1 MLISR
6 PCSTMNESFIIPV
19 PWFAEYRVNVTTD
32 LWVKNGN
39 GKEPRGGDPVH
50 AMRACN
56 YRGAFASFQRFK
68 VYSVSRRRSL
78 RGGGHGFATV
88 GKSDKQ
94 PGAGGEEEEEE
105 VSSSRANRARSASA
119 YKPFYLYAARLIN

>member
-1 MLISR
+1 MAKNHGEGTPYTR
-6 PCSTMNESFIIPV
+6 CV
-19 PWFAEYRVNVTTD
+19 RATT
-32 LWVKNGN
+32 
-39 GKEPRGGDPVH
+39 E
-50 AMRACN
+50 
-56 YRGAFASFQRFK
+56 AFASFQRFK

-94 PGAGGEEEEEE
+94 PGGGGEEEEEE